1 MMFKWDIFINL
12 GIISL
17 ALLIATFIRSK
28 IKFFQKYLIPNA
40 LTAGFIL
47 LPLYNYVFPLLGFET
62 GSLKDLAYHFLGM
75 SFVVLTL
82 KNTQKKTKEND
93 GATPMAVA
101 VLFQYSIQ
109 LVVGLLLTLGIIA
122 TFRPD
127 LFHSFGVF
135 LTLGFALG
143 PGQAL
148 SIGTSWGNMM
158 SIEGLGSV
166 GLTFA
171 AIGFIVCC
179 FGGIYLINFAI
190 RNKWITPE
198 ELSYMGDQGTRRG
211 IFFNTRKDLPIGSY
225 LTTESEA
232 VDTLTLHAGLV
243 VFSYFLSY
251 LLLQG
256 LTLLLSLAGDAGMQL
271 ADSLWGINF
280 IFAAFTG
287 MLMRRFLV
295 LVKAEHIV
303 DNMTMNRVSGYLV
316 DIMVT
321 AAIAAI
327 SIAVVA
333 NYWLP
338 ILIVTVIGGIITVW
352 SVIFIGSRLFRTHR
366 FFRTLMIFGVSTG
379 TLSTGLALLRVVDPD
394 FKTPVVEDYTLGAGI
409 VFIFAI
415 PLILFMTWP
424 VRTFIT
430 GNWLYFWMFF
440 GLCLLY
446 LVGCIIYYVI
456 KVPRHAFKDK
466 RQIWLKK
473 K

>member
-1 MMFKWDIFINL
+1 
-12 GIISL
+12 
-17 ALLIATFIRSK
+17 
-28 IKFFQKYLIPNA
+28 
-40 LTAGFIL
+40 
-47 LPLYNYVFPLLGFET
+47 
-62 GSLKDLAYHFLGM
+62 
-75 SFVVLTL
+75 
-82 KNTQKKTKEND
+82 
-93 GATPMAVA
+93 
-101 VLFQYSIQ
+101 
-109 LVVGLLLTLGIIA
+109 
-122 TFRPD
+122 
-127 LFHSFGVF
+127 
-135 LTLGFALG
+135 
-143 PGQAL
+143 
-148 SIGTSWGNMM
+148 
-158 SIEGLGSV
+158 
-166 GLTFA
+166 
-171 AIGFIVCC
+171 
-179 FGGIYLINFAI
+179 
-190 RNKWITPE
+190 
-198 ELSYMGDQGTRRG
+198 
-211 IFFNTRKDLPIGSY
+211 
-225 LTTESEA
+225 

-256 LTLLLSLAGDAGMQL
+256 LTLLLSLAGNAGLQL
-271 ADSLWGINF
+271 AESLWGINF

-287 MLMRRFLV
+287 MIMRRFLV

-338 ILIVTVIGGIITVW
+338 ILIVTVIGGIITIW
-352 SVIFIGSRLFRTHR
+352 SVIFIGSRLFKTHR

-415 PLILFMTWP
+415 PLILFMAWP
-424 VRTFIT
+424 VKTFIT

-440 GLCLLY
+440 GLCALY
-446 LVGCIIYYVI
+446 LIGCIIYYVI
-456 KVPRHAFKDK
+456 KVPRHAFRNK
-466 RQIWLKK
+466 RQVWLKK

>member
-122 TFRPD
+122 TFKPD

-158 SIEGLGSV
+158 SVEGLGSV

-190 RNKWITPE
+190 RNKWITLE
-198 ELSYMGDQGTRRG
+198 ELTYMGDQG
-211 IFFNTRKDLPIGSY
+211 
-225 LTTESEA
+225 
-232 VDTLTLHAGLV
+232 
-243 VFSYFLSY
+243 
-251 LLLQG
+251 
-256 LTLLLSLAGDAGMQL
+256 
-271 ADSLWGINF
+271 
-280 IFAAFTG
+280 
-287 MLMRRFLV
+287 
-295 LVKAEHIV
+295 
-303 DNMTMNRVSGYLV
+303 
-316 DIMVT
+316 
-321 AAIAAI
+321 
-327 SIAVVA
+327 
-333 NYWLP
+333 
-338 ILIVTVIGGIITVW
+338 
-352 SVIFIGSRLFRTHR
+352 
-366 FFRTLMIFGVSTG
+366 
-379 TLSTGLALLRVVDPD
+379 
-394 FKTPVVEDYTLGAGI
+394 
-409 VFIFAI
+409 
-415 PLILFMTWP
+415 
-424 VRTFIT
+424 
-430 GNWLYFWMFF
+430 
-440 GLCLLY
+440 
-446 LVGCIIYYVI
+446 
-456 KVPRHAFKDK
+456 
-466 RQIWLKK
+466 
-473 K
+473 

>member
-1 MMFKWDIFINL
+1 MHFQWDVLINL

-28 IKFFQKYLIPNA
+28 FRFFQKYLIPNA

-47 LPLYNYVFPLLGFET
+47 LPLYNYLFPLLGFET

-82 KNTQKKTKEND
+82 KNTQPKSKDND
-93 GATPMAVA
+93 GATPMAIGI
-101 VLFQYSIQ
+101 LYQYAIQ
-109 LVVGLLLTLGIIA
+109 LVVGMLLTIILIY
-122 TFRPD
+122 TLFPD

-135 LTLGFALG
+135 LPLGFVLG

-148 SIGTSWGNMM
+148 SIGESWGQMM
-158 SIEGLGSV
+158 SMEGLGSV

-171 AIGFIVCC
+171 ALGFIFCC
-179 FGGIYLINFAI
+179 FGGIYLINFGI

-198 ELSYMGDQGTRRG
+198 ELSYMGDPGTRRG
-211 IFFNTRKDLPIGSY
+211 IFSNTRKDLSVGSY

-232 VDTLTLHAGLV
+232 IDTMTLHTGLV
-243 VFSYFLSY
+243 IFTYFLSY
-251 LLLQG
+251 LLLLG
-256 LTLLLSLAGDAGMQL
+256 LTSLLSLIGDAGVQL
-271 ADSLWGINF
+271 GDSLWGINF

-287 MLMRRFLV
+287 MLMRRFLI
-295 LVKAEHIV
+295 LVKAEHVV
-303 DNMTMNRVSGYLV
+303 DNHTMNRVSGLLV

-327 SIAVVA
+327 SIAVVMS
-333 NYWLP
+333 YWLP
-338 ILIVTVIGGIITVW
+338 ILIVSMVGGIISTW
-352 SVIFIGSRLFRTHR
+352 AVIYIGSRMFKTHR

-379 TLSTGLALLRVVDPD
+379 TLSTALALIRVVDPD
-394 FKTPVVEDYTLGAGI
+394 FKSPVVEDYTMGSGI
-409 VFIFAI
+409 VFVLAI

-424 VRTFIT
+424 VKTFLT

-440 GLCLLY
+440 GLSMLY
-446 LVGCIIYYVI
+446 LIGCTIYFLV
-456 KVPRHAFKDK
+456 KSPRHIFKDK